1 MTRNKVPFALSL
13 LLTVLMGCH
22 SDAPK
27 APAAQPDATVSP
39 RPTNA
44 NPDPSNQDCAA
55 ISDAAL
61 AEDCRFRKEVQ
72 AAKKKHNSDPAVKH
86 SPGSIQQP

>member
-1 MTRNKVPFALSL
+1 MTRTRLHFALSL
-13 LLTVLMGCH
+13 ILTALMGCH

-27 APAAQPDATVSP
+27 APAAIVSP
-39 RPTNA
+39 QPTNA
-44 NPDPSNQDCAA
+44 LPDPTNQDCAA

-61 AEDCRFRKEVQ
+61 AEDCRFRKEVE
-72 AAKKKHNSDPAVKH
+72 AAKKKHNSNPVVKH